1 MGALTLGLILPAGP
15 LADGHVRARSAEL
28 PWMGAERR
36 SALDL
41 AAAAEA
47 LGWSCKLI
55 EVPVHSARS
64 ELDPVVVTQVL
75 QRHCAGLD
83 RVLIVAHGHLGGS
96 GQLHALARACG
107 LPVIGP
113 SERAIALA
121 YDKLAARRRLEH
133 ANVPVPRTV
142 ALDEPDNQPDSAG
155 ATSLERLGWP
165 CVLKPR
171 RGAAGAG
178 VRRLT
183 SVDGLRVAISQACRV
198 DAELLLE
205 REVVGR
211 ELAVVLVGGELLG
224 IAELEREISDTGV
237 TTHALVCPADLTRA
251 QRAGL
256 ANLAR
261 RALAAV
267 GLPLTGSSP
276 VRVDL
281 MVSERDNEVVLEV
294 EALPPLE
301 RDGIVARVARAA
313 GIPYVQLCAELL
325 GDLPQASAE
334 QYGHGSSATAS
345 VPA

>member
-15 LADGHVRARSAEL
+15 LAHGHVRARSAEL
-28 PWMGAERR
+28 PWMSAERR

-47 LGWSCKLI
+47 LGWTCKLI
-55 EVPVHSARS
+55 EVPVHSARTH
-64 ELDPVVVTQVL
+64 LDPVLVEQVL

-96 GQLHALARACG
+96 GQLHGLARDCG

-113 SERAIALA
+113 SEQAIALA
-121 YDKLAARRRLEH
+121 YDKLAARRRLER

-142 ALDEPDNQPDSAG
+142 ALDEVDDGGVGS
-155 ATSLERLGWP
+155 RLGWP

-178 VRRLT
+178 VRRLA
-183 SVDGLRVAISQACRV
+183 SIDGLRTAISQACRV

-211 ELAVVLVGGELLG
+211 ELAVVLLGGELLG
-224 IAELEREISDTGV
+224 IAELDREISDTGV

-256 ANLAR
+256 TNLAR
-261 RALAAV
+261 RAVAAL
-267 GLPLTGSSP
+267 GLPLTGTAP

-294 EALPPLE
+294 EALPALD
-301 RDGIVARVARAA
+301 RDGIVARVALAA
-313 GIPYVQLCAELL
+313 GRSYLQLCAELWMAPVPRATV
-325 GDLPQASAE
+325 DHAM
-334 QYGHGSSATAS
+334 TAS
-345 VPA
+345 VPAR